1 MRRVLTAVGITA
13 ALLVGG
19 AVAADAAPKNKPCVT
34 TTEFGK
40 VKVGQS
46 KAKVAKIFG
55 TKGKRDSI
63 GPDGHGYTNEVRQY
77 KACKAPGAIVTVT
90 FASGADLPA
99 TKVGW
104 ANSKSW
110 VEGWTQ

>member
-1 MRRVLTAVGITA
+1 MST

-19 AVAADAAPKNKPCVT
+19 AAAADAAPKNKPCVT

-40 VKVGQS
+40 VQVGMS

-55 TKGKRDSI
+55 TKGKRESV
-63 GPDGHGYTNEVRQY
+63 GPDGHGYTNEVREY
-77 KACKAPGAIVTVT
+77 KACKAPGAIVSVT
-90 FASGADLPA
+90 FASGGDLPKA
-99 TKVGW
+99 KVGW
-104 ANSKSW
+104 ANQKSW